1 MKRNSVIKLI
11 CALALCFALLLS
23 LGAQAVADGEIKV
36 VDSAYL
42 DGWIKDY
49 CAQYG
54 LNDFSVGFCYTAT
67 GEYWFYN
74 ADEFMYSASMYKVPV
89 SMLLSEK
96 EAAGEITQE
105 SEIYPGLSV
114 QYLEYT
120 AIVNSNNDSGH
131 YIADYVGKGV
141 SKYDTYNGK
150 CADLAQKYAPTLS
163 NDYFPEDY
171 YEWSY
176 YSARYITEAI
186 KTLYDGGEEKFPNII
201 GYMKQAQM
209 QNYFHLKQENGYE
222 IAQKYGDY
230 QEKSGDTVHHC
241 TGIIYTP
248 TPIIVTVMS
257 KNISY
262 YEQRIAEVAKFLT
275 DYSLELDEKLL
286 TATPAPVP
294 TEEPAE
300 ETPEPAPSAA
310 PTAAP
315 ATPAPDETEE
325 GPKAPLPPLF
335 YILLITA
342 VVSAVIIAVVV
353 KSGKKNNKK
362 TGYKPKH

>member
-1 MKRNSVIKLI
+1 MKNSKAIKTI
-11 CALALCFALLLS
+11 TALALCLAILLAF
-23 LGAQAVADGEIKV
+23 GTCAQAEGGIQV
-36 VDSAYL
+36 VDSDYL
-42 DGWIKDY
+42 NTWIEDY
-49 CAQYG
+49 CRQNG
-54 LNDFSVGFCYTAT
+54 LKNFSVGFCYTGT

-105 SEIYPGLSV
+105 TEIYPGLTV

-131 YIADYVGKGV
+131 YIADYVGEGV

-150 CADLAQKYAPTLS
+150 DADLAQKYAPSLP
-163 NDYFPEDY
+163 DEYFPEDY
-171 YEWSY
+171 YNWSY

-201 GYMKQAQM
+201 GYMKQAQPI
-209 QNYFHLKQENGYE
+209 NYFHLYQENGYE

-230 QEKSGDTVHHC
+230 QEKSGDIVHHC

-257 KNISY
+257 KNNGY
-262 YEQRIAEVAKFLT
+262 YEQRIGEVAKFLT
-275 DYSLELDEKLL
+275 DYSLELDEKML
-286 TATPAPVP
+286 TVTPTPTEEPVEDTPAP
-294 TEEPAE
+294 TEEPA
-300 ETPEPAPSAA
+300 
-310 PTAAP
+310 P
-315 ATPAPDETEE
+315 ATPLPTATADAPVAAEK
-325 GPKAPLPPLF
+325 PALPPLF

-342 VVSAVIIAVVV
+342 IVCAVIIALMV
-353 KSGKKNNKK
+353 KKNKNKK